1 MLHVGLLSKPYGGG
15 GVRRVVR
22 PGKEN
27 EVEKIHPWRNGA
39 YTGGKS
45 RWNELKNDRCF
56 WHLAESTF
64 ILNPLDRDIYIDR
77 EPDTMFLRH
86 AGLSI
91 REIVSKSLG

>member
-1 MLHVGLLSKPYGGG
+1 MVAKT
-15 GVRRVVR
+15 
-22 PGKEN
+22 K
-27 EVEKIHPWRNGA
+27 K
-39 YTGGKS
+39 K
-45 RWNELKNDRCF
+45 KNYEFDDECF

-91 REIVSKSLG
+91 REIVEKSLG